1 MIEGDLDL
9 QVDSEDLDLQVDS
22 DADGVDRNE
31 EMSDFTV
38 LNRHKTEKGSKG
50 KLMYK

>member
-1 MIEGDLDL
+1 MVEGDLDL
-9 QVDSEDLDLQVDS
+9 SSDLDLQVDS

-38 LNRHKTEKGSKG
+38 LNRHKTEKR
-50 KLMYK
+50 